1 VREVVADLARDS
13 VDNDKESAE
22 TRVAVSVAG
31 IVVEIEFPSK
41 TIVGFDA
48 VIAKAGTPKA
58 NMPLIVRQTERAT
71 AIGLSF
77 RVSACTL
84 TPD

>member
-1 VREVVADLARDS
+1 MVAVLARDS

-31 IVVEIEFPSK
+31 IVAEIEFPSK
-41 TIVGFDA
+41 SIVGFDA
-48 VIAKAGTPKA
+48 VVAKAGTPRP
-58 NMPLIVRQTERAT
+58 NRPPIVRETERAT

-77 RVSACTL
+77 RVCVCIL
-84 TPD
+84 TPG

>member
-1 VREVVADLARDS
+1 VVAVLARDS

-48 VIAKAGTPKA
+48 VVANAGTPKA
-58 NMPLIVRQTERAT
+58 KTLPMVRMTERAT
-71 AIGLSF
+71 DIGLSF
-77 RVSACTL
+77 RVSSCIL
-84 TPD
+84 TPG